1 MQTGW
6 LQLGSTWYWFDASG
20 TMATGWR
27 SIGGTYY
34 FFDGSGA
41 MATNR
46 WVGDYYVTGSG
57 AMATNQRVGGYY
69 VGADG
74 QWQYVYWTPGGG
86 SYHRTTG
93 CPTLSKSTTI
103 LHGTWYDAG
112 NRSMCKV
119 CWN

>member
-41 MATNR
+41 LATNR

-57 AMATNQRVGGYY
+57 AMATNQWVGGYY

-103 LHGTWYDAG
+103 FHGTWYDAG

-119 CWN
+119 CWH